1 MVITEVEALML
12 RQPSKVNTAAADGS
26 QDALVIRV
34 HTDEGI
40 IGLGEVDSIPAV
52 AKAVVE
58 APASHKLANG
68 IRSLLLG
75 ENPLE
80 IGRLWQKMYLGTM
93 YFGRRGAALHAI
105 AGVDIALWD
114 IAGKAASRPIH
125 ALLGGARRDRIRAYA
140 STLMPETPEETRRV
154 VSAQLDGGFNA
165 VKLGWGPL
173 GRDAQ
178 LDLALVR
185 AAREAG
191 GDGFDLMIDVGKGW
205 NTVREGIDRVRRMA
219 EYRPYWIEEPF
230 MPDDYDKYRTLA
242 QAIDTPLAAGE
253 EESVLSDFER
263 LIDRGG
269 VEVVQ
274 PDVTRAG
281 GISEV
286 FRIADLARRRGRRCV
301 LHSWSTGIIK
311 AASLQV
317 LAAMDE
323 AEYFEY
329 CVQETELNQHLVAE
343 RFPVRN
349 GVVAIPQGPGLGI
362 EIDEEVLR
370 RCTVSPAETG
380 LAFRN

>member
-1 MVITEVEALML
+1 MVITDVEALML
-12 RQPSKVNTAAADGS
+12 RQPSQVNVAAADGS

-40 IGLGEVDSIPAV
+40 VGLGEVDSIPLV
-52 AKAVVE
+52 AKAIVD

-68 IRSLLLG
+68 IRSLLIG
-75 ENPLE
+75 EDPLE
-80 IGRLWQKMYLGTM
+80 IGRLWRKMYVGTM

-105 AGVDIALWD
+105 AGVDVALWD
-114 IAGKAASRPIH
+114 VAGKAAGKPVH
-125 ALLGGARRDRIRAYA
+125 ALLGGARRRRIKAYA
-140 STLMPETPEETRRV
+140 STLMPDTPEETRRTV
-154 VSAQLDGGFNA
+154 HAQREAGFGA

-173 GRDAQ
+173 GRDAG

-191 GDGFDLMIDVGKGW
+191 GDDLDLIIDVGKGW
-205 NTVREGIDRVRRMA
+205 TSVRDGIDRARRMA
-219 EYRPYWIEEPF
+219 GYRPYWIEEPF
-230 MPDDYDKYRTLA
+230 MPDDYDKYLA
-242 QAIDTPLAAGE
+242 LAGAIDTPLAAGE

-286 FRIADLARRRGRRCV
+286 VRIADGARRRGRRCV

-311 AASLQV
+311 AASLHV
-317 LAAMDE
+317 LAAMEE

-343 RFPVRN
+343 RFPLRDGMVT
-349 GVVAIPQGPGLGI
+349 IPTGPGLGI
-362 EIDEEVLR
+362 ELDDEVLR
-370 RCTVSPAETG
+370 RCTVSPAG
-380 LAFRN
+380 APA